1 MSEIKRTKMLRV
13 GKDVE
18 QLEFSCMSGGKLNWY
33 NHLEIFGS
41 TKTKYMNAVWLDIS
55 LLGIHSRD
63 VSA

>member
-1 MSEIKRTKMLRV
+1 MLRV
-13 GKDVE
+13 GEDVE
-18 QLEFSCMSGGKLNWY
+18 QLEFSSMSGGKLNWY

-55 LLGIHSRD
+55 VLGVHSRD